1 MILDSDVVIDLHR
14 NHLPAVAWFL
24 TTSAPLYVSGIAAM
38 EFFAGCRDKSAW
50 RIAERFFIHFDI
62 LWLSETGLNTALRT
76 VLPHRLANGIGI
88 TDALIAATALEH
100 KLPLATFNVKHF
112 KNIPDLRT
120 IQPYTR

>member
-1 MILDSDVVIDLHR
+1 MILDSDTLVDVLRKHP
-14 NHLPAVAWFL
+14 PAVAWL
-24 TTSAPLYVSGIAAM
+24 GTNPYPLFVSGIAAM
-38 EFFAGCRDKSAW
+38 EVLAGCRNKQEWQGTEA
-50 RIAERFFIHFDI
+50 ILAPFDI

-76 VLPHRLANGIGI
+76 VLPYRLANGIGI

-100 KLPLATFNVKHF
+100 RLPLATFNIKHF